1 MGEFGGMTGH
11 KTTYENHN
19 SLWEERWKAEA
30 RAARALEA
38 FKLKDEEIE
47 NLQKQIAGFKV
58 WVYYN
63 LFIQFLWS
71 LKNSKKRQIDVVEN
85 SAVQVASDREQRLE
99 KKLNHAE
106 AKVAKL
112 NAQLDAN
119 RRTNQKLTDE
129 KLEYQ
134 ANCRAAQE
142 RATHAESRLSELI
155 GQNTILQDQ
164 LKEARKPKTGPGP
177 RECQKEELKQG
188 LAQFEFILYNILW
201 LFIVTKQGANVIG
214 QI

>member
-1 MGEFGGMTGH
+1 MLID
-11 KTTYENHN
+11 Y
-19 SLWEERWKAEA
+19 
-30 RAARALEA
+30 
-38 FKLKDEEIE
+38 
-47 NLQKQIAGFKV
+47 
-58 WVYYN
+58 
-63 LFIQFLWS
+63 

-85 SAVQVASDREQRLE
+85 SAAQIASDREQRLE

-142 RATHAESRLSELI
+142 RATHAETRLSELI

-188 LAQFEFILYNILW
+188 LALCT
-201 LFIVTKQGANVIG
+201 FIVRIVYGYKTRSKCD
-214 QI
+214 